1 MSEPAEGWYADPTGA
16 AQLRW
21 WDGHAWTQYVEPYE
35 AIPAQSETAEAIPA
49 YDEAQYDAQ
58 QEQVAANVPT
68 QEATEVAPIPSPEE
82 PSYWEDSVPVP
93 SPEEPSYWEDSVPVP
108 SPEETS
114 AWEATPA
121 SSMDEA
127 GATPIP
133 LPDESEPSQETPK
146 RSGTLKWTL
155 GCVASWVL
163 VAVFIAVLV
172 LAWSYLGA
180 SGRIHDDAKSR
191 AETAQQELDTAQ
203 STLADINRQIEEAN
217 K

>member
-35 AIPAQSETAEAIPA
+35 ATPAQSETAEATPA

-58 QEQVAANVPT
+58 QGQVAANVPT
-68 QEATEVAPIPSPEE
+68 QEAAEVAPIPSPEE
-82 PSYWEDSVPVP
+82 PSYWEDSVPA
-93 SPEEPSYWEDSVPVP
+93 P

-127 GATPIP
+127 GAAPIP
-133 LPDESEPSQETPK
+133 MPDESEPSQETPK

-155 GCVASWVL
+155 GCVASWAL

>member
-35 AIPAQSETAEAIPA
+35 ATPAQSETAEAIPA
-49 YDEAQYDAQ
+49 YDEAQYYAQ

-68 QEATEVAPIPSPEE
+68 QEAAEVAPI
-82 PSYWEDSVPVP
+82 P

-155 GCVASWVL
+155 GCVASWAL

>member
-35 AIPAQSETAEAIPA
+35 ATLAQSETAEAIPA

-68 QEATEVAPIPSPEE
+68 QEATEVPPI
-82 PSYWEDSVPVP
+82 P

>member
-35 AIPAQSETAEAIPA
+35 ATLAQSETAEAIPA

-68 QEATEVAPIPSPEE
+68 QEATEVPPI
-82 PSYWEDSVPVP
+82 P

-155 GCVASWVL
+155 GCVASWAL

>member
-35 AIPAQSETAEAIPA
+35 ATPAQSETAEAIPA

-82 PSYWEDSVPVP
+82 PSYWEDTVPA
-93 SPEEPSYWEDSVPVP
+93 P
-108 SPEETS
+108 SPEETA
-114 AWEATPA
+114 AWEPTPA

>member
-35 AIPAQSETAEAIPA
+35 ATSAQSETAEAIPA
-49 YDEAQYDAQ
+49 YDEAPYDAQ
-58 QEQVAANVPT
+58 QEQVATNVPT
-68 QEATEVAPIPSPEE
+68 QEAAEVPPIPSPEE
-82 PSYWEDSVPVP
+82 PSYWEDTVPA
-93 SPEEPSYWEDSVPVP
+93 P
-108 SPEETS
+108 SPEETA
-114 AWEATPA
+114 AWEPTPA

-127 GATPIP
+127 GAPIP
-133 LPDESEPSQETPK
+133 MPDESEPSQETPK

-155 GCVASWVL
+155 GCVASWML

-172 LAWSYLGA
+172 LAWSHLGA
-180 SGRIHDDAKSR
+180 SGRIHDDAKNR

>member
-35 AIPAQSETAEAIPA
+35 ATPAQSETAEAIPA

-58 QEQVAANVPT
+58 QGQVAANVPT
-68 QEATEVAPIPSPEE
+68 QEAAEVAPI
-82 PSYWEDSVPVP
+82 P

-133 LPDESEPSQETPK
+133 LPDESEPSRETPK

>member
-35 AIPAQSETAEAIPA
+35 ATPAQSETAEAIPA
-49 YDEAQYDAQ
+49 YDEAQYDVQ

-82 PSYWEDSVPVP
+82 PSYWEDSVPA
-93 SPEEPSYWEDSVPVP
+93 P

-127 GATPIP
+127 GAAPIP
-133 LPDESEPSQETPK
+133 MPDESEPSQETPK

-155 GCVASWVL
+155 GCVASWAL

>member
-35 AIPAQSETAEAIPA
+35 ATPEQSETAEAIPA
-49 YDEAQYDAQ
+49 YDEAQYYAQ
-58 QEQVAANVPT
+58 QEQVAANVSA
-68 QEATEVAPIPSPEE
+68 QEAAEVPPIPSPEE
-82 PSYWEDSVPVP
+82 PSYWENTVPA
-93 SPEEPSYWEDSVPVP
+93 P
-108 SPEETS
+108 SPEETA
-114 AWEATPA
+114 AWEPTPA
-121 SSMDEA
+121 SSTNEA
-127 GATPIP
+127 DAPIP
-133 LPDESEPSQETPK
+133 MPDESEPSQETPK

-155 GCVASWVL
+155 GCVASWML

-172 LAWSYLGA
+172 LAWSHLGA

>member
-35 AIPAQSETAEAIPA
+35 ATPAQSETAEAIPA

-58 QEQVAANVPT
+58 QEQVAADVPT
-68 QEATEVAPIPSPEE
+68 QEAAEVPPIPSPEE

-93 SPEEPSYWEDSVPVP
+93 SPEEPSYWEDSVPAP

-155 GCVASWVL
+155 GCVASWAL

>member
-35 AIPAQSETAEAIPA
+35 ATPAQSETAEATPAQSETAEATPA

-58 QEQVAANVPT
+58 QGQVAANVPT
-68 QEATEVAPIPSPEE
+68 QEAAEVAPIPSPEE
-82 PSYWEDSVPVP
+82 PSYWEDSVPA
-93 SPEEPSYWEDSVPVP
+93 P

-127 GATPIP
+127 GAAPIP
-133 LPDESEPSQETPK
+133 MPDESEPSQETPK

-155 GCVASWVL
+155 GCVASWAL

>member
-21 WDGHAWTQYVEPYE
+21 WDGHAWTEYVEPYE
-35 AIPAQSETAEAIPA
+35 ATPAQSETAEATPA
-49 YDEAQYDAQ
+49 YDEAQYYAQ
-58 QEQVAANVPT
+58 QEQVAANVPV
-68 QEATEVAPIPSPEE
+68 QEAAEVPPIPSPEE
-82 PSYWEDSVPVP
+82 PSYWEDT
-93 SPEEPSYWEDSVPVP
+93 VPVP
-108 SPEETS
+108 SPEETA
-114 AWEATPA
+114 AWEPTPA

-127 GATPIP
+127 GAAPIP
-133 LPDESEPSQETPK
+133 MPDESEPSQENPK

-155 GCVASWVL
+155 GCVASWML

-172 LAWSYLGA
+172 LAWSHLGA
-180 SGRIHDDAKSR
+180 SGRIHDDAKNR
-191 AETAQQELDTAQ
+191 AETAQHELDTAQ

>member
-21 WDGHAWTQYVEPYE
+21 WDGHALTQYVEPYE
-35 AIPAQSETAEAIPA
+35 ATPAQSETAEAIPA

-68 QEATEVAPIPSPEE
+68 QEATEVAPI
-82 PSYWEDSVPVP
+82 P

>member
-21 WDGHAWTQYVEPYE
+21 WDGHAWTEYVEPYE
-35 AIPAQSETAEAIPA
+35 ATPAQSETAEAIPA
-49 YDEAQYDAQ
+49 YDEAPYYAQ

-68 QEATEVAPIPSPEE
+68 QEAAEVAPI
-82 PSYWEDSVPVP
+82 P

-191 AETAQQELDTAQ
+191 AETAQNELDTAR
-203 STLADINRQIEEAN
+203 STLDYINQQLEEAS

>member
-21 WDGHAWTQYVEPYE
+21 WDGHAWTEYVEPYE
-35 AIPAQSETAEAIPA
+35 ATPAQSETAEAIPA
-49 YDEAQYDAQ
+49 YDEAQYYAQ

-68 QEATEVAPIPSPEE
+68 QEAAEVAPIPSPEE
-82 PSYWEDSVPVP
+82 PSYWEDSVPA
-93 SPEEPSYWEDSVPVP
+93 P

-127 GATPIP
+127 GAAPIP
-133 LPDESEPSQETPK
+133 MPDESEPSQETPK

-155 GCVASWVL
+155 GCVASWAL

-172 LAWSYLGA
+172 LAWSHLGA
-180 SGRIHDDAKSR
+180 SGRIHDDAKNR

>member
-1 MSEPAEGWYADPTGA
+1 M
-16 AQLRW
+16 
-21 WDGHAWTQYVEPYE
+21 
-35 AIPAQSETAEAIPA
+35 
-49 YDEAQYDAQ
+49 
-58 QEQVAANVPT
+58 PT
-68 QEATEVAPIPSPEE
+68 QEAAEVAPIPSPEE
-82 PSYWEDSVPVP
+82 PSYWEDSVPA
-93 SPEEPSYWEDSVPVP
+93 P

-127 GATPIP
+127 GAAPIP
-133 LPDESEPSQETPK
+133 MPDESEPSQETPK

-155 GCVASWVL
+155 GCVASWAL

>member
-35 AIPAQSETAEAIPA
+35 ATPA
-49 YDEAQYDAQ
+49 YDEAPYYAQ

-68 QEATEVAPIPSPEE
+68 QEAAEVAPIPSPEE
-82 PSYWEDSVPVP
+82 PSYWEDSVPA
-93 SPEEPSYWEDSVPVP
+93 P

-127 GATPIP
+127 GAAPIP
-133 LPDESEPSQETPK
+133 MPDESEPSQETPK

-155 GCVASWVL
+155 GCVASWAL

>member
-21 WDGHAWTQYVEPYE
+21 WDGHAWTEYVEPYE
-35 AIPAQSETAEAIPA
+35 STPAQSETAEAIPA
-49 YDEAQYDAQ
+49 YDEAQYYAQ
-58 QEQVAANVPT
+58 QEQVAANVPV
-68 QEATEVAPIPSPEE
+68 QDAAEVPPI
-82 PSYWEDSVPVP
+82 P

-155 GCVASWVL
+155 GCVASWML

-172 LAWSYLGA
+172 LAWSHLGA

-191 AETAQQELDTAQ
+191 AETAQQELNTAQ

>member
-35 AIPAQSETAEAIPA
+35 ATPEQSETAEAIPA
-49 YDEAQYDAQ
+49 YDEAQYYAQ
-58 QEQVAANVPT
+58 QEQVAANVSA
-68 QEATEVAPIPSPEE
+68 QEAAEVPPIPSPEE
-82 PSYWEDSVPVP
+82 PSYWEDTVPA
-93 SPEEPSYWEDSVPVP
+93 P
-108 SPEETS
+108 SPEETA
-114 AWEATPA
+114 AWEPTPA
-121 SSMDEA
+121 SSTNEA
-127 GATPIP
+127 DAPIP
-133 LPDESEPSQETPK
+133 MPDESEPSQETPK

-155 GCVASWVL
+155 GCVASWML

-172 LAWSYLGA
+172 LAWSHLGA

>member
-35 AIPAQSETAEAIPA
+35 ATPAQSETAEAIPA

-68 QEATEVAPIPSPEE
+68 QEATEVAPI
-82 PSYWEDSVPVP
+82 P

-155 GCVASWVL
+155 GCVASWAL

>member
-35 AIPAQSETAEAIPA
+35 ATPAQSETAEATPA
-49 YDEAQYDAQ
+49 YDEAPHYAQ

-68 QEATEVAPIPSPEE
+68 QEAAEVAPIPSPEE
-82 PSYWEDSVPVP
+82 PPVGRACP
-93 SPEEPSYWEDSVPVP
+93 PAPPPEGTW
-108 SPEETS
+108 
-114 AWEATPA
+114 AGEAPPA

-127 GATPIP
+127 GAAPIP
-133 LPDESEPSQETPK
+133 MPDESEPSQETPK

-155 GCVASWVL
+155 GCVASWAL

>member
-35 AIPAQSETAEAIPA
+35 ATPAQSETAEATPA

-68 QEATEVAPIPSPEE
+68 QEAAEVAPIPSPEE
-82 PSYWEDSVPVP
+82 PSYWEDSVPA
-93 SPEEPSYWEDSVPVP
+93 P

>member
-35 AIPAQSETAEAIPA
+35 ATPEQSETAEAIPA
-49 YDEAQYDAQ
+49 YDEAQYYAQ
-58 QEQVAANVPT
+58 QEQVAANVPA
-68 QEATEVAPIPSPEE
+68 QEAAEVPPIPSPEE
-82 PSYWEDSVPVP
+82 PSYWEDTVPA
-93 SPEEPSYWEDSVPVP
+93 P
-108 SPEETS
+108 SPEETA
-114 AWEATPA
+114 AWEPTPA

-127 GATPIP
+127 GAPIP
-133 LPDESEPSQETPK
+133 MPDESEPSQETPK

-155 GCVASWVL
+155 GCVASWML

>member
-35 AIPAQSETAEAIPA
+35 ATPAQSETAEATPAQSETAEAIPA

-58 QEQVAANVPT
+58 QEQVAADVPT
-68 QEATEVAPIPSPEE
+68 QEAAEVPPI
-82 PSYWEDSVPVP
+82 P

-155 GCVASWVL
+155 GCVASWAL

>member
-35 AIPAQSETAEAIPA
+35 ATPEQSETAEAIPA
-49 YDEAQYDAQ
+49 YDEAQYYAQ
-58 QEQVAANVPT
+58 QEQVAANVPA
-68 QEATEVAPIPSPEE
+68 QEAAEVPPIPSPEE
-82 PSYWEDSVPVP
+82 PSYWEDTVPA
-93 SPEEPSYWEDSVPVP
+93 P
-108 SPEETS
+108 SPEETA
-114 AWEATPA
+114 AWEPTPA
-121 SSMDEA
+121 SSTNEA
-127 GATPIP
+127 DAPIP
-133 LPDESEPSQETPK
+133 MPDESEPSQETPK

-155 GCVASWVL
+155 GCVASWML

-172 LAWSYLGA
+172 LAWSHLGA

>member
-35 AIPAQSETAEAIPA
+35 ATPAQSETAEAIPA

-68 QEATEVAPIPSPEE
+68 QEAAEVAPIPSPEE
-82 PSYWEDSVPVP
+82 PSYWEDSVPA
-93 SPEEPSYWEDSVPVP
+93 P

-127 GATPIP
+127 GAAPIP
-133 LPDESEPSQETPK
+133 MPDESEPSQETPK

-155 GCVASWVL
+155 GCVASWAL

>member
-35 AIPAQSETAEAIPA
+35 ATPA
-49 YDEAQYDAQ
+49 YDEAPHYAQ

-68 QEATEVAPIPSPEE
+68 QEAAEVPPI
-82 PSYWEDSVPVP
+82 P

-155 GCVASWVL
+155 GCVASWAL

>member
-35 AIPAQSETAEAIPA
+35 ATPAQSETAEAIPA
-49 YDEAQYDAQ
+49 YDEAQYYAQ

-68 QEATEVAPIPSPEE
+68 QEAAEVAPI
-82 PSYWEDSVPVP
+82 P

>member
-35 AIPAQSETAEAIPA
+35 ATPAQSETAEAIPA

-82 PSYWEDSVPVP
+82 PSYWEDSVPA
-93 SPEEPSYWEDSVPVP
+93 P

-127 GATPIP
+127 GAAPIP
-133 LPDESEPSQETPK
+133 MPDESEPSQETPK

-155 GCVASWVL
+155 GCVASWML

-172 LAWSYLGA
+172 LAWSHLGA

>member
-35 AIPAQSETAEAIPA
+35 ATPAQSETAGATPAQSETAEATPA
-49 YDEAQYDAQ
+49 YDEAPHYAQ

-68 QEATEVAPIPSPEE
+68 QEAAEVAPIPSPEE
-82 PSYWEDSVPVP
+82 PSYWEDSVPA
-93 SPEEPSYWEDSVPVP
+93 P

-127 GATPIP
+127 GAAPIP
-133 LPDESEPSQETPK
+133 MPDESEPSQETPK

-155 GCVASWVL
+155 GCVASWAL

>member
-35 AIPAQSETAEAIPA
+35 ATPEQSETAEAIPA
-49 YDEAQYDAQ
+49 YDEAQYYAQ
-58 QEQVAANVPT
+58 QEQVAANVPA
-68 QEATEVAPIPSPEE
+68 QEAAEVPPIPSPEE
-82 PSYWEDSVPVP
+82 PSYWEDTVPA
-93 SPEEPSYWEDSVPVP
+93 P
-108 SPEETS
+108 SPEETA
-114 AWEATPA
+114 AWEPTPA
-121 SSMDEA
+121 SSTNEA
-127 GATPIP
+127 DTPIP
-133 LPDESEPSQETPK
+133 MPDESEPSQETPK

-155 GCVASWVL
+155 GCVASWML

-172 LAWSYLGA
+172 LAWSHLGA

>member
-21 WDGHAWTQYVEPYE
+21 WDGHAWTEYVEPYE
-35 AIPAQSETAEAIPA
+35 ATPAQSETAEAIPA
-49 YDEAQYDAQ
+49 YDEAQYYAQ
-58 QEQVAANVPT
+58 QEQVAANAPV
-68 QEATEVAPIPSPEE
+68 QEAAEVPPIPSPEE
-82 PSYWEDSVPVP
+82 PSYWEDTVPA
-93 SPEEPSYWEDSVPVP
+93 P
-108 SPEETS
+108 SPEETA
-114 AWEATPA
+114 AWEPTPA

-127 GATPIP
+127 GAAPIP
-133 LPDESEPSQETPK
+133 MPDESEPSQETPK

-155 GCVASWVL
+155 GCVASWAL

>member
-1 MSEPAEGWYADPTGA
+1 MSEPAEGWYAEPTGA

-35 AIPAQSETAEAIPA
+35 ATPAQSETAEAIPA
-49 YDEAQYDAQ
+49 YDEAQYYAQ

-68 QEATEVAPIPSPEE
+68 QEAAEVAPI
-82 PSYWEDSVPVP
+82 P

-155 GCVASWVL
+155 GCVASWAL

-203 STLADINRQIEEAN
+203 STLADINRQIEEAE

>member
-35 AIPAQSETAEAIPA
+35 ATPAQSETAEATPAQSETAEATPA
-49 YDEAQYDAQ
+49 YDEAPHYAQ

-68 QEATEVAPIPSPEE
+68 QEAAEVAPIPSPEE
-82 PSYWEDSVPVP
+82 PSYWEDSVPA
-93 SPEEPSYWEDSVPVP
+93 P

-127 GATPIP
+127 GAAPIP
-133 LPDESEPSQETPK
+133 MPNESEPSQETPK

-155 GCVASWVL
+155 GCVASWAL